1 MTKQQIIWI
10 TLTVTVIWALSYIPV
25 SPTLVHSN
33 KQTSRSSVV
42 CCTSQPNKL
51 EAIFKHVRKARA
63 FSHLIPHLH
72 SCRFS
77 SPVLSWTIAMF
88 SLGVGPWT
96 GEATQQEVET
106 WVLCLQVHCL
116 SVHVGVVSLC
126 YISVLSPWS
135 SQFFVTLT
143 EAAMLFCWLSD
154 WHYSPVVVC
163 VLRGI
168 LILKAECLLLLCFIT
183 FRTADVVL
191 HRF

>member
-1 MTKQQIIWI
+1 MSLLQQQANQQVICCLLYI
-10 TLTVTVIWALSYIPV
+10 TA
-25 SPTLVHSN
+25 
-33 KQTSRSSVV
+33 KQTRSIWV
-42 CCTSQPNKL
+42 T
-51 EAIFKHVRKARA
+51 IFKHVRKARA

-72 SCRFS
+72 PCRFS

-106 WVLCLQVHCL
+106 WVLCYKSIV
-116 SVHVGVVSLC
+116 SVFMLVLFLC
-126 YISVLSPWS
+126 AISVFCHLTWS
-135 SQFFVTLT
+135 SQFIVTLT

-191 HRF
+191 HHF